1 MAVDRARRVEGHG
14 GDQPRPT
21 TEELAIQDSHDDDRD
36 RPLVPYLGTMAAY
49 GTLVSGLA
57 MLVAR
62 RDALPDRIE
71 TRDLVLGGIA
81 THKLSRLVAKD
92 AVTRP
97 VRAPFTE
104 YDGPAEASEVHEH
117 PRGHGAQHA
126 VGELISCPFC
136 TSQWIATAVTFGYA
150 LAPRATRFAASLF
163 ATVTLSDALQ
173 YALTRAR
180 QST

>member
-1 MAVDRARRVEGHG
+1 MASSD
-14 GDQPRPT
+14 
-21 TEELAIQDSHDDDRD
+21 D
-36 RPLVPYLGTMAAY
+36 RPLGSYFATLTTYSA
-49 GTLVSGLA
+49 LVSGLA
-57 MLVAR
+57 ALVVR
-62 RDALPDRIE
+62 RGGFPERIE

-97 VRAPFTE
+97 IRAPFTE

-126 VGELISCPFC
+126 VGELVSCPFC
-136 TSQWIATAVTFGYA
+136 TSQWIATAMTFGFV
-150 LAPRATRFAASLF
+150 LAPRTTRFAASLF
-163 ATVTLSDALQ
+163 ATVSLSDALQ

-180 QST
+180 QAT